1 MTNNYVYAVAR
12 LRVREK
18 TLLTDADISQMVVM
32 ASADAVLD
40 YLISRG
46 WGSAESGRDPDAI
59 LQAEETKNMA
69 LMEELG
75 VDKKVFD
82 IFDIPRRYH
91 NVKAAIKEVL
101 TSDTHDRIFY
111 DIPDFGR
118 REVLAIFSEKHFDAL
133 PEAMRAPA
141 EQAFEYMVS
150 TRDGQMCDTILDR
163 ACLVAMTDAAKK
175 AASPV
180 IQDYIRATVATADI
194 RIAVRAAKIG
204 KPLGFLNTALAPS
217 EAFPVHDLAQ
227 EAAKGTEAL
236 YPYLQEHGFADA
248 VEALKVSP
256 SSFERWC
263 DNCQIEAIKP
273 QKTNPFTSGPI
284 VAFYLARENEI
295 KTVRIILTAKA
306 NGFSEDAIRE
316 RVREMYV

>member
-12 LRVREK
+12 IRVREK
-18 TLLTDADISQMVVM
+18 TLLTDADISQMAGM

-180 IQDYIRATVATADI
+180 IQDYIRSTVATADI

-204 KPLGFLNTALAPS
+204 KPLGFLNAAL
-217 EAFPVHDLAQ
+217 
-227 EAAKGTEAL
+227 
-236 YPYLQEHGFADA
+236 
-248 VEALKVSP
+248 
-256 SSFERWC
+256 
-263 DNCQIEAIKP
+263 
-273 QKTNPFTSGPI
+273 
-284 VAFYLARENEI
+284 
-295 KTVRIILTAKA
+295 
-306 NGFSEDAIRE
+306 DAIRE
-316 RVREMYV
+316 RCETPARFLREGLGLPEELIAAFRENSQGKRLL